1 MNTKHVEKK
10 RIMRQSPV
18 VQYSLSAT
26 VVSQIQRRK
35 AIRRFVSIARELA
48 SWDTW
53 RERRKDAFSQQLKEA
68 TDKHPDANEQE
79 IKHIRKSVITQL
91 KNRLV
96 PVTFHAAPFAP
107 SSAVSIHVKKEMK
120 ADLAKNGFHRF
131 TFDWNAPFGHDVLW
145 NSVVVDITVRHW
157 LPWASALTLMLPNHR
172 SQASKRGL
180 TRAKAQFTAEVAAQ
194 RKHTQYVS
202 STKRKAI
209 QCTTTALS
217 PKDDANTLPRR
228 IGAHWRSPGMENI
241 VRSLDHVA
249 LKRAKTTQK
258 KMSVRGLLDRKDVRA
273 PTAEERNGQPVPAQF
288 PRDAYDT
295 SYLQEEGE
303 FQADHITT
311 EAMDIEALGTEMIR
325 KAFGAGHVLP
335 RKMAL
340 LIRLGLN
347 HLHLLQLRL
356 ISPPQL
362 QAIRLGPL
370 DLRCRC
376 QDEGV

>member
-1 MNTKHVEKK
+1 
-10 RIMRQSPV
+10 MRQSPV

-157 LPWASALTLMLPNHR
+157 LPWA
-172 SQASKRGL
+172 KRTNVDVAESSIPGIKTRFVQWIAGQGL

-217 PKDDANTLPRR
+217 P
-228 IGAHWRSPGMENI
+228 SC
-241 VRSLDHVA
+241 S
-249 LKRAKTTQK
+249 
-258 KMSVRGLLDRKDVRA
+258 
-273 PTAEERNGQPVPAQF
+273 QPI
-288 PRDAYDT
+288 
-295 SYLQEEGE
+295 
-303 FQADHITT
+303 H
-311 EAMDIEALGTEMIR
+311 
-325 KAFGAGHVLP
+325 
-335 RKMAL
+335 
-340 LIRLGLN
+340 
-347 HLHLLQLRL
+347 
-356 ISPPQL
+356 
-362 QAIRLGPL
+362 
-370 DLRCRC
+370 
-376 QDEGV
+376 